1 MGKTPLSKELH
12 DKSMI
17 KMGAKITLALL
28 KNWFTVGDPDGED
41 YFNQFLYD
49 RYIPD
54 ENGGGFNEQFDIVM
68 NVLFKKRV
76 TERNK
81 SEVDDPFESVV
92 HRVLTENGY

>member
-1 MGKTPLSKELH
+1 M
-12 DKSMI
+12 
-17 KMGAKITLALL
+17 L

-68 NVLFKKRV
+68 NVVFKKRV